1 MTRLDMLNSGN
12 TLRLD
17 NASSWRETFVRG
29 AAYLRKSAIGLCWR
43 PKHATRILGL
53 GAELAPLRFGDAA
66 LAHEMA
72 RGKFSFGGLAVTGIP
87 TQIFTLMPVN
97 SVWSSSLQS
106 LDWLRHFVAS
116 DQELHRIVARSLV
129 LKWGEQKKSRWPA
142 AAQIRALI
150 ALSLSAHF
158 LVGQHSSGFR
168 ESFYTLIERHI
179 GRVSSLRL
187 ARPADQLLQA
197 LALQCASIAF
207 HTTGTLRDNA
217 HARFSAVI
225 DQVILPDGGHVSR
238 NPSELLDCLL
248 DMIPVRDALFASH
261 ETAPSAMTA
270 AIERMMP
277 MLRMLSHGDHG
288 LGGFQGC
295 VATHPNKIKSLLE
308 HDRVH
313 GRPLLLAP
321 HSGYC
326 RLNSGTGVLIMDVGV
341 PQSCNSALAL
351 EFSDGL
357 HRIFI
362 NCGTPKSGSRAWQ
375 KAAADIAAHNTL
387 EVVGF
392 SRKSKSAPVAETANS
407 PQGTLISG
415 QNSISERS
423 EKIIH
428 ERSVFLSQDGRDLR
442 GEDRIVS
449 AGGPKSKLKPH
460 EYLLRF
466 HLHPTVKVL
475 PTSKDGY
482 ILLALPNRTS
492 WHFSSRGGSTT
503 IEESVFLGGEFGPRR
518 TQQIVIR
525 GNTVYS
531 DRAVWALRR
540 NSADAAPRRPN

>member
-1 MTRLDMLNSGN
+1 MLNSGN

-17 NASSWRETFVRG
+17 NSSSWQEIFVRG
-29 AAYLRKSAIGLCWR
+29 AAYLRNSAMGLCRR
-43 PKHATRILGL
+43 PRHATGILGL

-72 RGKFSFGGLAVTGIP
+72 RGKFSFGGETVTGIP
-87 TQIFTLMPVN
+87 KRIFHLMPVN

-106 LDWLRHFVAS
+106 LEWLRHFVAS

-129 LKWGEQKKSRWPA
+129 MKWGEQGKSRWPA
-142 AAQIRALI
+142 VTHIRALM
-150 ALSLSAHF
+150 ALSLSARF
-158 LVGQHSSGFR
+158 LVGDHSSGF
-168 ESFYTLIERHI
+168 EAPFYALIEQQI
-179 GRVSSLRL
+179 KRVSSR
-187 ARPADQLLQA
+187 RPALPAHQFLQA
-197 LALQCASIAF
+197 LALQYASIAF
-207 HTTGTLRDNA
+207 RTTGALRENA
-217 HARFSAVI
+217 HARFCAVI
-225 DQVILPDGGHVSR
+225 DQVILPDGGHASR

-248 DMIPVRDALFASH
+248 DMIPVRDALFANH
-261 ETAPSAMTA
+261 EAVPEAMIA

-295 VATHPNKIKSLLE
+295 VATHPNRIKSLLE

-326 RLNSGTGVLIMDVGV
+326 RLNHGTGVLIMDVGLS
-341 PQSCNSALAL
+341 QHCNSALAL

-357 HRIFI
+357 HRIFT
-362 NCGTPKSGSRAWQ
+362 NCGTPKSASRAWQ

-387 EVVGF
+387 EVAGF
-392 SRKSKSAPVAETANS
+392 SHRATSAPVADVVNS
-407 PQGTLISG
+407 PQGSLINSYYSISG
-415 QNSISERS
+415 KSARIA
-423 EKIIH
+423 H
-428 ERSVFLSQDGRDLR
+428 ERNVFLSQDGRDLR

-449 AGGPKSKLKPH
+449 AGGQKSNLKSR

-475 PTSKDGY
+475 PTSKDGHV
-482 ILLALPNRTS
+482 LLALPNRTS
-492 WHFSSRGGSTT
+492 WLFSSRGGNAT

-525 GNTVYS
+525 ASTEYS
-531 DRAVWALRR
+531 DRVAWALRR
-540 NSADAAPRRPN
+540 NSADAAPRRPS